1 MHLIVV
7 LLFAASAVGAPRAL
21 TFEVPA
27 PAEVIA
33 RIPVQCDDCRWDA
46 TGREAAVFSISVDGR
61 YNQHLVAVRTGEA
74 TYEVLLGAM
83 ESGTHTLRIDEDAT
97 LTATELRGGRA
108 KVGSITFDIVAER
121 SAQHLPISLAPIL
134 YARSNTIG
142 KFTDTPVLMW
152 YEVEPTTRGSHY
164 RYSVI
169 FTNEDGGTPADRLMA
184 TWGRTTDIEY
194 VYSVEV
200 DPGGAILAEDFQG
213 PEHETLPFSGRR
225 EGRHPLLW
233 VSTDNNMVLD
243 KGTTS
248 VRHAPAPAAFPLVD
262 VSREAVMDSH
272 PWLYRVMAEELAR
285 EGKIVPDAPPRTGA
299 IPDPRGFAYVE
310 GCGTLNGARLTF
322 AIRAGERWI
331 VSDRGVPEYRIA
343 RDGCFR
349 AAIPLPPSVGLSQI
363 TGLRAQA
370 HSRLPNGDD
379 PVGSAGPVQLT
390 RVNKLFLLDE
400 DYRPEP
406 SRFHWTGS
414 LTLVPDGPPAEL
426 PLK

>member
-1 MHLIVV
+1 MHLRLVV
-7 LLFAASAVGAPRAL
+7 LVFAASAVGAPREL
-21 TFEVPA
+21 TFKVA
-27 PAEVIA
+27 TRAEVVA
-33 RIPVQCDDCRWDA
+33 RIAVQCDDCRWDTA
-46 TGREAAVFSISVDGR
+46 GREAAVWSITVDGR
-61 YNQHLVAVRTGEA
+61 YSQHLVAVRSGKA
-74 TYEVLLGAM
+74 SYDVMLGRL
-83 ESGTHTLRIDEDAT
+83 EPGSHTLRMAEDAA
-97 LTATELRGGRA
+97 LTAPAVRGHA
-108 KVGSITFDIVAER
+108 VVGAVEFEVVDDASPR
-121 SAQHLPISLAPIL
+121 HPPISLAPIL
-134 YARSNTIG
+134 YARPNTIG
-142 KFTDTPVLMW
+142 RFTDVPVLMW
-152 YEVEPTTRGSHY
+152 YEVEPTGRGTRY

-194 VYSVEV
+194 VYSVELGR
-200 DPGGAILAEDFQG
+200 DGAILAEDIQG
-213 PEHETLPFSGRR
+213 PDHEILKFAGTR

-248 VRHAPAPAAFPLVD
+248 VRYAPAPAAFPLVD
-262 VSREAVMDSH
+262 VSREAVMDSN

-322 AIRAGERWI
+322 AIRAGDRWV

-349 AAIPLPPSVGLSQI
+349 AAIPLPPAAGVSQI

-370 HSRLPNGDD
+370 HTRLPNGDD
-379 PVGSAGPVQLT
+379 PVASAGPVQLT
-390 RVNKLFLLDE
+390 RINKLFMLDE

-406 SRFHWTGS
+406 SRFHWSGS
-414 LTLVPDGPPAEL
+414 LILVPDGPPAEL